1 MTYPIY
7 TDRMT
12 EIRATLAED
21 KKLCTRVNT
30 QDREWLLSELAM
42 QSRHM
47 DEQRRIIN
55 QQRDWLGLWTA
66 RCDRVMAAAKRMR
79 AAKDDDY
86 MELANQHYACKAMD
100 AGRIRQLEAENA
112 KLKQGIFLRIE
123 E

>member
-1 MTYPIY
+1 MTCPDTIRKYARTHPASGVAFLVGDLDAAY
-7 TDRMT
+7 RM
-12 EIRATLAED
+12 I
-21 KKLCTRVNT
+21 
-30 QDREWLLSELAM
+30 
-42 QSRHM
+42 

-55 QQRDWLGLWTA
+55 QQRDWLQLWTA

-112 KLKQGIFLRIE
+112 KLKQGISLRIE